1 MCGRYYIDD
10 HVAREMEKII
20 GQIQERQRKDSM
32 VTVQRIET
40 GDIHPDKEAPVLAGK
55 DGSVCCSW
63 QHWGFPGFQ
72 GKQVI
77 FNARSESVLEKP
89 LFRDSVLHRRIVVP
103 AAWFYEWNYR
113 KEKNTF
119 YRKDQPVLFMAGF
132 CRQYGDGVHFVILT
146 TRANDSIKMVHDR
159 MPLILEREEIVPW
172 ILNDEQAKGML
183 QKMPCLLERKTNYEQ
198 LCLF

>member
-77 FNARSESVLEKP
+77 
-89 LFRDSVLHRRIVVP
+89 
-103 AAWFYEWNYR
+103 
-113 KEKNTF
+113 
-119 YRKDQPVLFMAGF
+119 
-132 CRQYGDGVHFVILT
+132 
-146 TRANDSIKMVHDR
+146 
-159 MPLILEREEIVPW
+159 
-172 ILNDEQAKGML
+172 
-183 QKMPCLLERKTNYEQ
+183 
-198 LCLF
+198 